1 MIKNEGSYADF
12 KIIVQNTKMSGK
24 NSKKNLK
31 CFLTYIE
38 INANGKWVHPSESW
52 GPEDFKT
59 GIAFENW
66 WNMKPIP
73 SKTRKVE
80 KSQFQLSVSAKG

>member
-1 MIKNEGSYADF
+1 MKGFMKISKSLF
-12 KIIVQNTKMSGK
+12 KIPKCQEKTA
-24 NSKKNLK
+24 KKNLK

-38 INANGKWVHPSESW
+38 INVNGKWVHPFESW
-52 GPEDFKT
+52 GPKDFKT